1 MNRIGFAAAFIAVF
15 LCGASAQDTVKVF
28 AAASL
33 TNALQDVDAAFSKST
48 GIMVMP
54 RFGASSVIAHELER
68 TSGPAVFISADPQ
81 WMDDAEAHSRMD
93 HATRVDLLANR
104 LVLIA
109 PKSSSIDRVVISKGF
124 DLASLAGD
132 GPIAVAD
139 VNSVPA
145 GIYAKSAL
153 MALGAWAGAEP
164 KLMNAEDVR
173 TTLALV
179 AKRYAAVGIVYET
192 DAKVEPSV
200 KIIGTFPDAAGS
212 QITYPAAA
220 TIESDQNTL
229 SYLQFLRSTEAKTIF
244 KRYGFRCLD

>member
-1 MNRIGFAAAFIAVF
+1 MNRIGLAAAFVVVL

-33 TNALQDVDAAFSKST
+33 TNALQDVDAAFSQST
-48 GIMVMP
+48 GIIIVP
-54 RFGASSVIAHELER
+54 RFGASSVMAHELGR
-68 TSGPAVFISADPQ
+68 TLGPAVFISADPQ
-81 WMDDAEAHSRMD
+81 WMDDAEAHSRID
-93 HATRVDLLANR
+93 HTTRVDLLANR

-109 PKSSSIDRVVISKGF
+109 PKSSSIDQVVIAKGF

-132 GPIAVAD
+132 GRIAVAD

-153 MALGAWAGAEP
+153 MALGVWAAAEP
-164 KLMNAEDVR
+164 KLMNAENVR

-179 AKRYAAVGIVYET
+179 AKDYASIGIVYET
-192 DAKVEPSV
+192 DAKVEPGV
-200 KIIGTFPDAAGS
+200 KIIGTFPDGAVS

-220 TIESDQNTL
+220 TIASDQNTL
-229 SYLQFLRSTEAKTIF
+229 SYLHFLRSTEAKTIF